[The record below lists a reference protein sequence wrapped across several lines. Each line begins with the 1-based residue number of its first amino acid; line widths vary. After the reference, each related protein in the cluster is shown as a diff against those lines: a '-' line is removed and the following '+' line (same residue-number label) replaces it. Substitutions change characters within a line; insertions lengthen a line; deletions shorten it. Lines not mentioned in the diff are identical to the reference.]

1 MSDRWIL
8 VTGNGAFGDTA
19 ERSELRYDVNPSA
32 LVAQRLDGRVVEGR
46 RVVGRALDWDDS
58 PLEALEPLLSGEDG
72 TGGAGPPEAI
82 VSCGVFSERTTL
94 RLERVAVNVRDFQF
108 ADGDRRPID
117 EPVVEGGPAAYLST
131 LPIKAAVQAV
141 RAAGVPAVVS
151 NSASTHGCNS
161 VMYCAL
167 HLVATRGLPTRAG
180 FVHLPDPPEHVARLG
195 RPTASMCLDDQVR
208 GVEAVIGAVVLNPV
222 DVRLPSN
229 EWEW

>member
-19 ERSELRYDVNPSA
+19 ERAELRYDANPSA

-46 RVVGRALDWDDS
+46 RVVGRALDWDDT
-58 PLEALEPLLSGEDG
+58 PLELLESLLAVED
-72 TGGAGPPEAI
+72 PPEAI
-82 VSCGVFSERTTL
+82 VSCGVFSERATL

-117 EPVVEGGPAAYLST
+117 EPVLAGGPAAYLST

-167 HLVATRGLPTRAG
+167 HVAATRGLATRAG

-195 RPTASMCLDDQVR
+195 RPTPSMSLDDQVR
-208 GVEAVIGAVVLNPV
+208 GVEAVIGAVARHPV
-222 DVRLPSN
+222 DLRLPSS

>member
-1 MSDRWIL
+1 MGSGWIL

-19 ERSELRYDVNPSA
+19 ERSELRYDENPSA
-32 LVAQRLDGRVVEGR
+32 TVAQRLDGRVVEGR
-46 RVVGRALDWDDS
+46 RVVGRALEWDET
-58 PLEALEPLLSGEDG
+58 PMEVLEPLLSGDDL
-72 TGGAGPPEAI
+72 PEAI
-82 VSCGVFSERTTL
+82 VSCGVFSERATL

-108 ADGDRRPID
+108 ADGPHRPID
-117 EPVVEGGPAAYLST
+117 EPVVAGGPAAYLST
-131 LPIKAAVQAV
+131 LPIKAAVQAA

-167 HLVATRGLPTRAG
+167 HLAATRGLPVRAG

-195 RPTASMCLDDQVR
+195 RPTPSMSLDDQVR
-208 GVEAVIGAVVLNPV
+208 GVEAVIGAVVRNPV
-222 DVRLPSN
+222 DLRLPSN

>member
-1 MSDRWIL
+1 MGRGWIL

-19 ERSELRYDVNPSA
+19 ERAELRYDENPSA
-32 LVAQRLDGRVVEGR
+32 TVAQRLDGLVVEGL
-46 RVVGRALDWDDS
+46 RVVGRALSWETS
-58 PLEALEPLLSGEDG
+58 PLEALEPLLADAE
-72 TGGAGPPEAI
+72 PPAAI
-82 VSCGVFSERTTL
+82 VSCGVFSERSTL
-94 RLERVAVNVRDFQF
+94 RLERVAVNVQDFQF

-117 EPVVEGGPAAYLST
+117 EPVVDGGPAAYLST
-131 LPIKAAVQAV
+131 LPIKAAVQAA

-167 HLVATRGLPTRAG
+167 HLAATRGLPTRAG

-195 RPTASMCLDDQVR
+195 RPTPSMSLDDQVR
-208 GVEAVIGAVVLNPV
+208 GVEAVIGAVGRNPV
-222 DVRLPSN
+222 DLRLPSN